1 MSHMTATYSPDDNK
15 LRLYSLIRLDD
26 ETYKRVKALGFRYA
40 PKQDLF
46 VAPAWHPQR
55 EDLLI
60 ELCGEITDEDTSLV
74 QRAEERADRFGNYS
88 DKRAQEAA
96 AARNAVQAIGQRFEF
111 GQPIL
116 VGHHSERKARKDAE
130 RMESGMRRAVS
141 MWETSTYWKDRAAGA
156 LAHAKYKELPDVR
169 ARRIKT
175 IEADKRKQ
183 ERNIAEASA
192 MLEGWQLEGLTTEQ
206 ALQLASRWHSS
217 RCYPLAD
224 FPRDP
229 PASQYEGEMGLWS
242 ALDGG
247 VITVEQARAQCL
259 NALPSA
265 IAWAQRWIDH
275 YDNRLIYERAMLQE
289 QGGLVAERFAIEVGG
304 KVLVRG
310 DWLTVLRV
318 NKAGGRINS
327 VTTNRR
333 FVRVVGI
340 EEVTDYQAPAA
351 EVAEKVKAATKV
363 APLTNYPGEGFIHI
377 TQAEWN
383 AIGKDY
389 RGTETL
395 AATAIAGRHRVRQ
408 ALGVFLPRLE
418 VPQGADRL
426 QRANCR
432 HHYHAVYIT
441 DAKRTNPPAAPV
453 DQAQAPAVP
462 APAPAPAPACVPV
475 AAPVAPTPCA
485 EPNEFEKMRTQL
497 RQGVA
502 VQVVNA
508 PQLFPTPTDLAARV
522 VNLAHVQE
530 GARVLEPSAGT
541 GRLIAALCSTGKSQN
556 IVAIEINRQLA
567 DDLNRRFGCT
577 QTDSLQA
584 VEVIP
589 GDFLEIDA
597 GSIGKF
603 DTIVMNPPFA
613 SGSDV
618 RHITHALT
626 MLKPGGRLV
635 AICANGPRQQAILRP
650 LAEARGGEWEN
661 LPLGTFKDEGT
672 GVNTALVMIPG

>member
-15 LRLYSLIRLDD
+15 LRLYSSTRLDA
-26 ETYKRVKALGFRYA
+26 ETYKRVSALGFRYA
-40 PKQDLF
+40 PKQGLF

-60 ELCGEITDEDTSLV
+60 ELCGEIGDEDTSLV
-74 QRAEERADRFGNYS
+74 ARAEDRADRFEDYS
-88 DKRAQEAA
+88 DKRAKDAA
-96 AARNAVQAIGQRFEF
+96 TARNAVQAIGQRFEF

-130 RMESGMRRAVS
+130 RMENGMRRAVS
-141 MWETSTYWKDRAAGA
+141 MWETSNYWKDRAAGA

-192 MLEGWQLEGLTTEQ
+192 MLKGWQLERLTKEQ
-206 ALQLASRWHSS
+206 ALHLANRCHSS

-242 ALDGG
+242 ALEGG
-247 VITVEQARAQCL
+247 VITVEQARTQRL
-259 NALPSA
+259 KVLPA
-265 IAWAQRWIDH
+265 NIAWAQRWIDH
-275 YDNRLIYERAMLQE
+275 YDNRLAYERAMLQE
-289 QGGLVAERFAIEVGG
+289 QGGLVADRFAIEVGG

-318 NKAGGRINS
+318 NKTGGRINS
-327 VTTNRR
+327 VTTNSR
-333 FVRVVGI
+333 FVSVRGV
-340 EEVTDYQAPAA
+340 EEITDYQAPAA
-351 EVAEKVKAATKV
+351 EVAAKVKAATKV

-377 TQAEWN
+377 TQAEWD

-389 RGTETL
+389 RGTETR
-395 AATAIAGRHRVRQ
+395 AATATAGRHRVRH
-408 ALGVFLPRLE
+408 ALGVFLPRLQAPE
-418 VPQGADRL
+418 GADGT
-426 QRANCR
+426 QRANHR

-441 DAKRTNPPAAPV
+441 DAKRTNAPAAPV
-453 DQAQAPAVP
+453 DQAQPTAPAVSPPEP
-462 APAPAPAPACVPV
+462 AREPV
-475 AAPVAPTPCA
+475 AAPVAPKPRA
-485 EPNEFEKMRTQL
+485 EPNEFEQMRAQL

-508 PQLFPTPTDLAARV
+508 PQLFPTPRELAARLV
-522 VNLAHVQE
+522 DLANVQE
-530 GARVLEPSAGT
+530 GDRVLEPSAGT
-541 GRLIAALCSTGKSQN
+541 GRLITALRDTGKSQH
-556 IVAIEINRQLA
+556 IV
-567 DDLNRRFGCT
+567 
-577 QTDSLQA
+577 A
-584 VEVIP
+584 VEVNHGLSDALHRTFKSAPAEVPQEVEVITR
-589 GDFLEIDA
+589 DFLELKT
-597 GSIGKF
+597 GEIGVF

-613 SGSDV
+613 GGADV

-635 AICANGPRQQAILRP
+635 AICANGPKQNAILRP
-650 LAEARGGEWEN
+650 LAESRGGEWED
-661 LPLGTFKDEGT
+661 LPPDTFKEEGT
-672 GVNTALVMIPG
+672 GVRTALVMIPA